1 MQNEPVL
8 LDISEGVATITLN
21 EPETLN
27 ALTTAMVSRFSE
39 VMKQVEADQ
48 AVRAIILTGTGRGF
62 CSGMNLTHSA
72 AELLAK
78 GSIGLH
84 QVLQEVNAMLNRI
97 AEMQKPWIA
106 ALNGPAVGG
115 GLSLAMVCDL
125 ILAAESTYLSA
136 GYIKIGLM
144 MDMGLTYMLPHLV
157 GLRRANELAFFGER
171 VPAAQAVEIGLI
183 NCTVPDAA
191 LMATSREWAL
201 KLAQAPTMAIAAN
214 KLAMRR
220 ALHSTYSEAL
230 DWEAL
235 NLTLVTQS
243 EDLQEGVKAF
253 IEKRE
258 AHFKGR

>member
-27 ALTTAMVSRFSE
+27 ALTTAMVSRFIE
-39 VMKQVEADQ
+39 VMKQVDTDQ
-48 AVRAIILTGTGRGF
+48 AVRAIILTGAGRGF

-144 MDMGLTYMLPHLV
+144 MDMGLTYLLPHLV
-157 GLRRANELAFFGER
+157 GLRRANEMAFFGER
-171 VPAAQAVEIGLI
+171 VTAAQAAEIGLI
-183 NCTVPDAA
+183 NRTVPDAA

-253 IEKRE
+253 VEKRE